1 MKVQGCGKSQ
11 AHKWKEPEGR
21 DEWGSLE
28 ASEKLGMLQKKR
40 RIWKNTLRRSENQE
54 KGEEG
59 SPEKLGNEEGGEGM
73 AKRIPKEAQGI

>member
-1 MKVQGCGKSQ
+1 MNPQKSQ
-11 AHKWKEPEGR
+11 ECYRRKEESGR
-21 DEWGSLE
+21 
-28 ASEKLGMLQKKR
+28 
-40 RIWKNTLRRSENQE
+40 IPYRRSGNQE